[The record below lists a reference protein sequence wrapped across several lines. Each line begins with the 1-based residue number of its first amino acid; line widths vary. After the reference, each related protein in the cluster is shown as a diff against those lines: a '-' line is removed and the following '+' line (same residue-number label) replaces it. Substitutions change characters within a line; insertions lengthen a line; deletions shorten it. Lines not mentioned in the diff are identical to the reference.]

1 MSLETFTIVA
11 HREARHREV
20 WSAVKPRRGG
30 AGAGARYERGVGAE
44 CAKTRTIWVG
54 GDRTYRLEEW
64 REGQS
69 PEEHTASSEVARA
82 CPLLTLPRGDFSSRS
97 CQVSL
102 SVGPST
108 QRSPLRTLLPT
119 AAAAA

>member
-1 MSLETFTIVA
+1 MCKEKDDLGWRRQNLQAGGMDGRSE
-11 HREARHREV
+11 
-20 WSAVKPRRGG
+20 PRG
-30 AGAGARYERGVGAE
+30 A
-44 CAKTRTIWVG
+44 
-54 GDRTYRLEEW
+54 
-64 REGQS
+64 QS

-82 CPLLTLPRGDFSSRS
+82 SPLLTLPLGDFSSRS